1 MTSSCCMTT
10 TAGSDCA
17 AQAAHSAQVQDPGQ
31 GTALGIC
38 AALCRRKIQKF
49 GVHAALSRVFIG
61 KQRVPPCGCSPSRD
75 TLSLQGQEY
84 SGEAGEEYSG
94 EAAGVKRRSRKSRRT
109 AVKPLEYQDK

>member
-1 MTSSCCMTT
+1 MNKGGDCDFKLLHEST

-84 SGEAGEEYSG
+84 SGEA
-94 EAAGVKRRSRKSRRT
+94 AGVKRRSSKSRRT